1 VFLGLDNAGLRV
13 PDVHDCADRQTGLG
27 GRYHELEGDHV
38 EARTAPR
45 ALPHIE
51 GSHSTDGATTVRT
64 QIAHRSSVD
73 LQVDDRCAEARPE
86 YVVPF
91 LVVLDTALM
100 ASAVTTSPSSLTS
113 ASCAVVVAV
122 VEVAL
127 SVLLAVVVHAPVLSS
142 ARGRP

>member
-1 VFLGLDNAGLRV
+1 
-13 PDVHDCADRQTGLG
+13 
-27 GRYHELEGDHV
+27 
-38 EARTAPR
+38 
-45 ALPHIE
+45 
-51 GSHSTDGATTVRT
+51 
-64 QIAHRSSVD
+64 
-73 LQVDDRCAEARPE
+73 
-86 YVVPF
+86 